1 MAQQR
6 VHRFR
11 LDKPV
16 PYNGRKRTKKKKQF
30 RPETV
35 PDGWAWVQSRFPETK
50 KRRAA

>member
-1 MAQQR
+1 MAVQR
-6 VHRFR
+6 IHRFR

-35 PDGWAWVQSRFPETK
+35 PDGWAWALEVRVS